1 MQRTVVKSSLPALTG
16 EDGGAVDP
24 DNAEETLRELAMLLS
39 RRLPVYYEASL
50 ARLALEADLPQLD
63 LRALVFIIEFG
74 ALTTGHLGQLMGI
87 SHGGVTAMVDR
98 LEEGGYIF
106 RDRDERDRRVVILR
120 PVEDRCEALIEP
132 ELYMLGRLNEIARQA
147 AAGEVVDAYE
157 LLTRCVKVFRRD
169 TAQWLENKELAR

>member
-1 MQRTVVKSSLPALTG
+1 MQRPFTGSTLSALTG
-16 EDGGAVDP
+16 GDGRTVASSD
-24 DNAEETLRELAMLLS
+24 AQETLRELAMLLS

-50 ARLALEADLPQLD
+50 ARLALEADIPQLD

-98 LEEGGYIF
+98 LEDAGYIF

-147 AAGEVVDAYE
+147 AAGEVVDTYE
-157 LLTRCVKVFRRD
+157 LLARCVKVFRRD
-169 TAQWLENKELAR
+169 TARWLENKELAR